1 MLIKF
6 GFSRFAEDSC
16 EHTMPPASVCRFH
29 DALEIYIKPHLRDLN
44 VIDASLGSLLR
55 FTPVLNTPTSG
66 SSGPV
71 NN

>member
-16 EHTMPPASVCRFH
+16 EHTMPPASVYRFP
-29 DALEIYIKPHLRDLN
+29 DAHLRDLN